1 MTDTAEQLVIIDKEG
16 VEHTVNTP
24 VLNMSDYLKGM
35 KENGSIQENKIVL
48 NTIPGSILS
57 KIIEFCISTIL
68 LVIS

>member
-16 VEHTVNTP
+16 VEHTVDTP

-57 KIIEFCISTIL
+57 KIIEFCISTAM

>member
-16 VEHTVNTP
+16 VEHTVDTP